1 MEFEKEENRK
11 RRRRRVFLTV
21 FVKDFKHGANEV
33 RIQGLPQTD
42 VCGSSKFLLGDRLP
56 GDGVHC
62 HGNGEVL
69 QRVEQ
74 LAKVIELLERDS
86 LHGSGDGEAREEEG
100 KGRHEEIE

>member
-1 MEFEKEENRK
+1 MEFEKEEKK
-11 RRRRRVFLTV
+11 RRRRRKGRVFLTV

-42 VCGSSKFLLGDRLP
+42 LCGSSKFLLGDRLP

-69 QRVEQ
+69 ERVEQ

-86 LHGSGDGEAREEEG
+86 LHRSGDR
-100 KGRHEEIE
+100 